1 MQLMTNLERWRQV
14 RAEVGGSV
22 GFVPTMG
29 ALHEGHLS
37 LLRRSV
43 AENETT
49 VLSIFVNATQYNN
62 NADLQNYPTS
72 IEEDLQLAQSVGV
85 DLVLMPDYSQMYPD
99 DFRFQM
105 REDIFSR
112 DLCGSDRPGHFTGVL
127 TVVLKLL
134 NLVQPEKAYFG
145 LKDYQQYLLIKDMC
159 AGFFL
164 PIQIVGCETLRES
177 DGLAMSSRNRRLDPT
192 ARSLAARFNQILY
205 QAPSDQEAIA
215 ELKSLGCGVAYIKTQ
230 YGRRFGAIEIKSQGD
245 SVRLIDN
252 LVPKTLPAEGA
263 AAESSVSGM
272 PRY

>member
-1 MQLMTNLERWRQV
+1 MQLVTDLEQWRQV

-49 VLSIFVNATQYNN
+49 VLSIFVNATQFNN
-62 NADLQNYPTS
+62 KTDLENYPTS
-72 IEEDLQLAQSVGV
+72 IEEDLKLAQSVGV

-159 AGFFL
+159 AGLFL

-205 QAPSDQEAIA
+205 QATSDQEAIA

-230 YGRRFGAIEIKSQGD
+230 YGRRFGAIEIESQGD

-263 AAESSVSGM
+263 AAESFVSGM
-272 PRY
+272 PRQ

>member
-1 MQLMTNLERWRQV
+1 MQLVSDLEQWQQH

-49 VLSIFVNATQYNN
+49 VLSIFVNATQFNN
-62 NADLQNYPTS
+62 NADLENYPTS
-72 IEEDLQLAQSVGV
+72 IEEDLKLAQSVGV
-85 DLVLMPDYSQMYPD
+85 DWVLMPDYSQMYPD
-99 DFRFQM
+99 DFRFQV
-105 REDIFSR
+105 REEVFSR

-134 NLVQPEKAYFG
+134 NLVRPEKAYFG

-159 AGFFL
+159 AGLFI
-164 PIQIVGCETLRES
+164 PTQIVGCETLRER

-192 ARSLAARFNQILY
+192 ARGLAGRFNQILY
-205 QAPSDQEAIA
+205 QAVSDQEAIA

-230 YGRRFGAIEIKSQGD
+230 YGRRFGAIEIESQGD

-263 AAESSVSGM
+263 AAESFVSGM
-272 PRY
+272 PRQ